1 MGSSAPRRQ
10 SGAPALSILLLS
22 HSLGCSPDL
31 HGWIQVPWNISSPG
45 FWKGNTEPQSG
56 KAACLRLEMTPELHI
71 SLLLTF
77 HCPVLGHVIISSVQ
91 SLSRVR
97 LFATPWITADSLQ
110 PHESQ
115 HARPPCPSPSPR
127 VHSNSRPS
135 SQWCHP
141 AILSS
146 VVPSSSC
153 PQSLP
158 ASDHTYL
165 QKRLGS

>member
-1 MGSSAPRRQ
+1 MGSSAPWSQ

-45 FWKGNTEPQSG
+45 FWKGNTEPQPG

-71 SLLLTF
+71 PLLLTF
-77 HCPVLGHVIISSVQ
+77 HFPVLGHVIISSVQ
-91 SLSRVR
+91 FSRSVVS
-97 LFATPWITADSLQ
+97 DSLQ

-146 VVPSSSC
+146 VIPSSSC
-153 PQSLP
+153 PQPLP

-165 QKRLGS
+165 QKRLGC